1 MIKHHGY
8 LVVIMKNLGIETRLP
23 LFAQRGLGFGVNIQL
38 IVAAIF
44 GAIIIHPV
52 NTMWIIGK

>member
-1 MIKHHGY
+1 
-8 LVVIMKNLGIETRLP
+8 MKNLGIEIRLP
-23 LFAQRGLGFGVNIQL
+23 LFAQRGFGFGVNIQL

>member
-23 LFAQRGLGFGVNIQL
+23 LFAQRGFGVNIQL